1 VIVAAD
7 DPLFSMPLG
16 QNEEEWTVWL
26 TREKVWE
33 RYRTLGQVA
42 VLEGGELEVSF
53 LGLFILSVSYFLE
66 GIWWDVFANVIRDAE
81 NS

>member
-16 QNEEEWTVWL
+16 VNEEAWTVWL
-26 TREKVWE
+26 SREKVWE

-53 LGLFILSVSYFLE
+53 SWSCSFYFNRLLSLWVRGLMGWFC
-66 GIWWDVFANVIRDAE
+66 
-81 NS
+81 